1 MSPPSSPTID
11 SGTSLAFEVVCLD
24 CGRSDPYHPLQP
36 TCRACGS
43 LWLEARYDLEAG
55 RRALLGL
62 DERSRRD
69 LWRYAPLLPLAEIP
83 AGLPM
88 GEGGTPLLR
97 ADNLGLLLGLP
108 HLFIKDERRGP
119 TASFKDRQAAVTTA
133 VLRLAGVREA
143 VVASTGNVA
152 LAYSAYCARVGIQLW
167 AFLTSRVP
175 AAKMHEVAL
184 YGTQVVKVTST
195 YDRVK
200 DLAAEFAARHGHY
213 FDRSSASVASV
224 ESMKTIAFEIAEQ
237 LGAADGPPS
246 WRAPDWYVQAVSGGV
261 GPHGVWKGFRE
272 LVQMGLIDRIPRIAV
287 IQAEGCAPMVR
298 AWKAGSDEAE
308 PVEAP
313 STRIYTLSTGDP
325 GRSYTL
331 LRHRLMEGTGGAF
344 ESVSDEEAI
353 QAMHLLA
360 KMEGMSGEPAAGVA
374 FAGLIKLARQDV
386 IRPEHRVV
394 INLSGHSMPVEE
406 EALGEGWFRDLAAVQ
421 AGAEVA
427 EDGLLAAL
435 GNLDLRMTREILLV
449 DDHPEARRLLR
460 RILHAHGEYEI
471 REASSGPEA
480 LAMTD
485 ERPPDLMILDLM
497 MPGLDGFA
505 VLEALKRRE
514 ATAAVPVIVVTA
526 KELTPG
532 EERRLQGRITRLM
545 TKGEFLSEDLL
556 GEIDRALE

>member
-1 MSPPSSPTID
+1 MSPIPPSP
-11 SGTSLAFEVVCLD
+11 AFEVICLD
-24 CGRSDPYHPLQP
+24 CGRSDAYHPLRP
-36 TCRACGS
+36 DCRHCGS
-43 LWLEARYDLEAG
+43 QWLEAHYDLELS
-55 RRALLGL
+55 RRALQAL
-62 DERSRRD
+62 DEHSRRD
-69 LWRYAPLLPLAEIP
+69 LWRYSPLLPVNEIP

-88 GEGGTPLLR
+88 GEGGTPMMR
-97 ADNLGLLLGLP
+97 ADNLGLLIGLP

-133 VLRLAGVREA
+133 VLRVAGVREA

-152 LAYSAYCARVGIQLW
+152 LAYSAYCARMGIQLW

-200 DLAAEFAARHGHY
+200 ELAAEFAERHGYY
-213 FDRSSASVASV
+213 FDRASASVASV

-237 LGAADGPPS
+237 LGQAGGGAT
-246 WRAPDWYVQAVSGGV
+246 WQAPDWYVQSVSGGV
-261 GPHGVWKGFRE
+261 GPHGVLKGFRE
-272 LVQMGLIDRIPRIAV
+272 LLQMGLIDRLPRLAV

-298 AWKAGSDEAE
+298 AWKAGAEVAE

-313 STRIYTLSTGDP
+313 TTRIFTLSTGNP
-325 GRSYTL
+325 GRGYTL
-331 LRHRLMEGTGGAF
+331 LRKRILEGAGGAF

-353 QAMHLLA
+353 QAMHLMA
-360 KMEGMSGEPAAGVA
+360 KMEGLSAEPAAGVA
-374 FAGLIKLARQDV
+374 IAGLIKLAQQDV
-386 IRPEHRVV
+386 IRPEDRVV
-394 INLSGHSMPVEE
+394 VNLSGHSMPVEE
-406 EALGEGWFRDLAAVQ
+406 EALGEGWLRDLTAEQ
-421 AGAEVA
+421 AGVELP

-435 GNLDLRMTREILLV
+435 GNLDLRMTREILVV

-480 LAMTD
+480 LALAD
-485 ERPPDLMILDLM
+485 EHRPDLMILDLM
-497 MPGLDGFA
+497 MPGLDGFG
-505 VLEALKRRE
+505 VLDALKRRE
-514 ATAAVPVIVVTA
+514 ATASMPVIVVTA